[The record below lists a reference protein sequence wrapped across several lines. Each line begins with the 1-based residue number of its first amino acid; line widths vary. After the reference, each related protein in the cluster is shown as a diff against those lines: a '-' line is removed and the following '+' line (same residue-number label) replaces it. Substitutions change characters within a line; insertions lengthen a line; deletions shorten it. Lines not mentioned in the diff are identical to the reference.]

1 MSVIYSFF
9 QLISKC
15 RIEIPIIQRDY
26 AQGRVNSKA
35 KDVRKTI
42 VSDLIKAVKGKKALF
57 FDFVYGRLD
66 NYKFIPF
73 DGQQRLTTLFLFH
86 KYVFERCQRIS
97 NCEHKDS
104 CICKE
109 ILKNFTYATR
119 QSSREF
125 CREMVENDIIPIQR
139 NEKVSN
145 HVINQSWF
153 YSDWKKDP
161 TIMGMLE
168 MFDEIHFQFEN
179 TKVYNEDYKSF
190 AEKLTSGC
198 NCPITFYFVDMGG
211 NRLPDETYVKM
222 NVRGKTLTP
231 FENFKASL
239 EQYLHE
245 TNKIELTDKNELI
258 DRFNSNI
265 DGKWLDLFW
274 NVINEGKDEKEL
286 PDSAIMRFFNRHF
299 MNVWRCWFAQNSK
312 SEAEDEIEEYETFNK
327 RIIHEMPLYPSKDDF
342 VSWDIYQ
349 YILDKCGVNECLN
362 PLFNIWDNFCEENN
376 IRKDCQAVWNRKDG
390 EIRWNLFE
398 GERRNSDNR
407 ETYPS
412 RVAFYALLK
421 YFGEAKYS
429 SLTLSQ
435 WMRVVWNIIEN
446 STIDSSEPY
455 HAALRLINKLSTN
468 CSTIYD
474 ALANHF
480 EGFGLGTQY
489 HAKEQVEEE
498 KDKAKQILHGSLHTE
513 ENIREKIII
522 DAESFAFF
530 KGAIRFLFTNENG
543 EDGWCDFEKKLGNAK
558 KYFEKSGVK
567 EDFKIQLTKAL
578 TIQCNNWDAQLYN
591 KQIFNPNANTWK
603 WILCSSIWNAPI
615 HTILIIDNLNNITP
629 TETLGNEGANN
640 SILSKLATL
649 PYDYFVKKEPN
660 GRFRWNGKLGYY
672 RPYGQEAITFDWGDF
687 HRNELLNK
695 LVDDVD
701 KRVYIDPEIKVPDSY
716 FRGWNIPF
724 KFQYESQQFDF
735 QWDANGNVYLVENGL
750 YKLRKED
757 QKEYYC
763 FNSEGIADTNIFIIE
778 IEKLIK
784 LRLSCE

>member
-153 YSDWKKDP
+153 YSDWEKDP

-179 TKVYNEDYKSF
+179 TKVDDYRSF

-211 NRLPDETYVKM
+211 NKLPDETYVKM
-222 NVRGKTLTP
+222 NARGKTLTP

-245 TNKIELTDKNELI
+245 ANEKELVNRL
-258 DRFNSNI
+258 NSNI

-274 NVINEGKDEKEL
+274 NVINEGKEENEL
-286 PDSAIMRFFNRHF
+286 PDSAIMSFFNRHF
-299 MNVWRCWFAQNSK
+299 MNVWRSYNNK
-312 SEAEDEIEEYETFNK
+312 DEEDKIPSYPTKEE
-327 RIIHEMPLYPSKDDF
+327 F
-342 VSWDIYQ
+342 VSWDIYKE
-349 YILDKCGVNECLN
+349 ILKCNVETCLS
-362 PLFNIWDNFCEENN
+362 PLFNIMDCLFDNQKEIEEN
-376 IRKDCQAVWNRKDG
+376 CQAVWNRNIVNK
-390 EIRWNLFE
+390 WNLFE
-398 GERRNSDNR
+398 GERNR
-407 ETYPS
+407 EKSETYPS
-412 RVAFYALLK
+412 RVAFYALMK
-421 YFGEAKYS
+421 YFEKSDYS
-429 SLTLSQ
+429 PKTLAQ

-446 STIDSSEPY
+446 STIDSNTTFN
-455 HAALRLINKLSTN
+455 AALRLI
-468 CSTIYD
+468 D
-474 ALANHF
+474 DLANGCNDIYQSLADPNF
-480 EGFGLGTQY
+480 KIESK
-489 HAKEQVEEE
+489 HAEQQVKEEKTKARRINKGPNEEE
-498 KDKAKQILHGSLHTE
+498 KFINA
-513 ENIREKIII
+513 EK
-522 DAESFAFF
+522 ELFF
-530 KGAIRFLFTNENG
+530 KGSIRFLFPDEQQNE
-543 EDGWCDFEKKLGNAK
+543 EWDIFDKKREKAQL
-558 KYFEKSGVK
+558 YFNNDGVK
-567 EDFKIQLTKAL
+567 EDYKVKLTKAL
-578 TIQCNNWDAQLYN
+578 VLSCDKWDQIYN
-591 KQIFNPNANTWK
+591 RQIFNPNASTWK
-603 WILCSSIWNAPI
+603 QILCSDLWARQVSILLTQDIDMIQETQHMDDANVNRNIKPVLSKLPYEAMINDLPLGRLRWNGRLGYFKPYGRDAFALDWDNFRRKELLADLKDEIRVENKKVGESDYYWGWDITFSFPI
-615 HTILIIDNLNNITP
+615 GDKKKKFLWGSDNKIYLIEKEPEDINNYIFDVNNIADKGMIIDNLKRLISDAYP
-629 TETLGNEGANN
+629 NEA
-640 SILSKLATL
+640 
-649 PYDYFVKKEPN
+649 
-660 GRFRWNGKLGYY
+660 
-672 RPYGQEAITFDWGDF
+672 
-687 HRNELLNK
+687 
-695 LVDDVD
+695 
-701 KRVYIDPEIKVPDSY
+701 
-716 FRGWNIPF
+716 
-724 KFQYESQQFDF
+724 
-735 QWDANGNVYLVENGL
+735 
-750 YKLRKED
+750 
-757 QKEYYC
+757 C
-763 FNSEGIADTNIFIIE
+763 
-778 IEKLIK
+778 
-784 LRLSCE
+784 

>member
-35 KDVRKTI
+35 KDVRKVI
-42 VSDLIKAVKGKKALF
+42 VSDLIKAVKGEKALF

-66 NYKFIPF
+66 SYKFIPF

-86 KYVFERCQRIS
+86 KYVFERCQRNS
-97 NCEHKDS
+97 NCRHKDS
-104 CICKE
+104 CICNE

-125 CREMVENDIIPIQR
+125 CREMVEKKIIPTKE
-139 NEKVSN
+139 NEKVST
-145 HVINQSWF
+145 HIINQSWF
-153 YSDWKKDP
+153 YSDWEKDP
-161 TIMGMLE
+161 TIMGMLV
-168 MFDEIHFQFEN
+168 MLDEIHSQFKDTN
-179 TKVYNEDYKSF
+179 IEDYISF

-222 NVRGKTLTP
+222 NARGKTLTP

-245 TNKIELTDKNELI
+245 ANEKELVNRL
-258 DRFNSNI
+258 NSNI

-274 NVINEGKDEKEL
+274 NVINEGKNEKEL
-286 PDSAIMRFFNRHF
+286 PDSAMMSFFNRHF
-299 MNVWRCWFAQNSK
+299 MNVWRYWYAQNSK
-312 SEAEDEIEEYETFNK
+312 AEAEDEIEEYETFNK

-349 YILDKCGVNECLN
+349 YIFDKCDVNECLN
-362 PLFNIWDNFCEENN
+362 PLFNIWDNLCEENS
-376 IRKDCQAVWNRKDG
+376 IRKDCQAVWNRKDD

-398 GERRNSDNR
+398 GERRKSDNR

-480 EGFGLGTQY
+480 EDFGFGTQY
-489 HAKEQVEEE
+489 HAKEQVMEECT
-498 KDKAKQILHGSLHTE
+498 KAKQILDGSQRDDGESWKKT
-513 ENIREKIII
+513 IEK
-522 DAESFAFF
+522 AESYSFF
-530 KGAIRFLFTNENG
+530 KGAIRFLFTNDTGNAEDWNNFDKKWRNAQYYFDEKGLVAEEYKENAQLLRYYISTFKEWG
-543 EDGWCDFEKKLGNAK
+543 EFWEFDYDNKPSTWKQLLISKRYKANHIILMNLLEKGHDFSSFISSLDKYDVYKELQEEVQNELVRTNILVKSSEWSMKLNWRYNNYSLYPYNTKTQKKIYVIANKRNQILSQLVRRDGFNSNNRIEDCDFFWG
-558 KYFEKSGVK
+558 
-567 EDFKIQLTKAL
+567 
-578 TIQCNNWDAQLYN
+578 WD
-591 KQIFNPNANTWK
+591 
-603 WILCSSIWNAPI
+603 
-615 HTILIIDNLNNITP
+615 
-629 TETLGNEGANN
+629 
-640 SILSKLATL
+640 
-649 PYDYFVKKEPN
+649 
-660 GRFRWNGKLGYY
+660 
-672 RPYGQEAITFDWGDF
+672 
-687 HRNELLNK
+687 
-695 LVDDVD
+695 
-701 KRVYIDPEIKVPDSY
+701 
-716 FRGWNIPF
+716 IPF
-724 KFQYESQQFDF
+724 EYSFKNISYKF
-735 QWDANGNVYLVENGL
+735 QWDIDGKICLMEDGH
-750 YKLRKED
+750 YKESKD
-757 QKEYYC
+757 KYC
-763 FNSEGIADTNIFIIE
+763 INSEELEDADN
-778 IEKLIK
+778 LIK
-784 LRLSCE
+784 KMNYLLNSISTN